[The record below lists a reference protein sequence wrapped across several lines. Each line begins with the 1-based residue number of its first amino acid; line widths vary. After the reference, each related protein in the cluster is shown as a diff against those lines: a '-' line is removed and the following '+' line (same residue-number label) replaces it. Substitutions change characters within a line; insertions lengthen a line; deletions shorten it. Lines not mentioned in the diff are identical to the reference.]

1 MVSLEVCANSAT
13 SAIAAQNGGAARVE
27 LCNNLYQGG
36 ITPSHGHILVARK
49 HLHIK
54 LYTLIRPRSGD
65 FLYTKE
71 EFQVMLSDVRQS
83 IALGCD
89 GIVVG
94 ILNKDGSV
102 DMERNSQIVNMAR
115 QHGLGVTFHRAFD
128 VCADKEKALEDLI
141 HIGFERLLTSGGKS
155 NVIEG
160 ARNVKN
166 LLDQANGRISIMPG
180 GGISEKNVADLVH
193 YTGVKE
199 IHSSARA
206 LVNSQM
212 EYRNDSIM
220 MGTRY
225 VDEYAIYETSPKVV
239 QNLIRLANSVD

>member
-13 SAIAAQNGGAARVE
+13 SAIAAQNGGATRVE
-27 LCNNLYQGG
+27 LCNNLHQGG
-36 ITPSHGHILVARK
+36 TTPSHGHIMVARK
-49 HLHIK
+49 YLHIK
-54 LYTLIRPRSGD
+54 LYALIRPRSGD

-71 EFQVMLSDVRQS
+71 EFQVILSDVRQS

-94 ILNKDGSV
+94 ILNKDGSI
-102 DMERNSQIVNMAR
+102 DIERNSQIVNMAR

-128 VCADKEKALEDLI
+128 VCANKEKALEDLI
-141 HIGFERLLTSGGKS
+141 NIGFERLLTSGGKS
-155 NVIEG
+155 NVMEG
-160 ARNVKN
+160 ARAIKN

-199 IHSSARA
+199 IHTSARA

-212 EYRNDSIM
+212 QYRNDNIM
-220 MGTRY
+220 MGNRY
-225 VDEYAIYETSPKVV
+225 VDEYAIYETNSEVV
-239 QNLIRLANSVD
+239 RNIIRLANSE